1 MGEGKEVKDAGD
13 SVVCDGVDLAVIT
26 SFVRLRTAPSI
37 MHKIIIPVLYC
48 TWQYTPFGRPSTI
61 KYAHVYN
68 DYCIQILISF
78 TSLKR
83 KKRNGKS

>member
-13 SVVCDGVDLAVIT
+13 SVDCDGVVAIT
-26 SFVRLRTAPSI
+26 SFVRFRTAPSI
-37 MHKIIIPVLYC
+37 IHKIIIPVMYC
-48 TWQYTPFGRPSTI
+48 TWQYTPFGRPRTI

-68 DYCIQILISF
+68 DNCIQMLISF

-83 KKRNGKS
+83 KKKRNCKS